1 MERIGSFGSSGAI
14 CEPLRSSPSRER
26 REDWPGAS
34 RAFFTHSGADPGEFA
49 VAARTLYARSFRLT
63 ERGAGRAS
71 RAISFAVSI
80 KIMTLAWQTQLPS
93 TEKLVLL
100 ALADN
105 ANDEGQCF
113 PSVPTLVAKCGMGER
128 TVQGVI
134 SRLRDDGHLTC
145 HYRTGRST
153 VYIVHPVLTPA
164 AAAPP
169 QNTHPASAAPYPRSS
184 RTPTPAAAAPTPA
197 AAAPITI
204 TQPSCEPSLNRQSAR
219 KRASTPTATR
229 LPADFVLSPERR
241 TVAVA
246 ERLDAER
253 TFAKFCDYWRAAS
266 GARARK
272 VDWEAT
278 WRNWCRTEADR
289 GGRTATPE
297 PVRRWEPPEDE
308 NATV

>member
-1 MERIGSFGSSGAI
+1 
-14 CEPLRSSPSRER
+14 
-26 REDWPGAS
+26 
-34 RAFFTHSGADPGEFA
+34 
-49 VAARTLYARSFRLT
+49 
-63 ERGAGRAS
+63 
-71 RAISFAVSI
+71 
-80 KIMTLAWQTQLPS
+80 MTLAWQTELRQ

-113 PSVPTLVAKCGMGER
+113 PAVATLMRRCCMTDRGVQKIIGML
-128 TVQGVI
+128 VQQ
-134 SRLRDDGHLTC
+134 GHITQ
-145 HYRTGRST
+145 HFRPGKST
-153 VYIVHPVLTPA
+153 VYIVHPRTAV
-164 AAAPP
+164 
-169 QNTHPASAAPYPRSS
+169 HPEHGSPR
-184 RTPTPAAAAPTPA
+184 TVVHPTPEPPFTTTPERRDENPRTA
-197 AAAPITI
+197 VHPNLKK
-204 TQPSCEPSLNRQSAR
+204 PSIESSVNRQEAR
-219 KRASTPTATR
+219 KRAQTPTATR

-289 GGRTATPE
+289 SGNGHVSTASEPIRT
-297 PVRRWEPPEDE
+297 WEPPEDDHA
-308 NATV
+308 AT